1 MKIKHIMDEKSVEM
15 TLNEAFLEALSLAE
29 GCSCEVEEHDNEL
42 LELLKKNPGFIDNI
56 KDSYKYDVLTA
67 YGYEVK
73 AS

>member
-1 MKIKHIMDEKSVEM
+1 MKIKHIMDDKTVEM
-15 TLNEAFLEALSLAE
+15 TLNEAFLEALSIAE
-29 GCSCEVEEHDNEL
+29 GCTCEAEEKDNNL

-56 KDSYKYDVLTA
+56 KDEYKYHVLTA